1 MFAFRFD
8 KFEHQICNYMKN
20 RFKSLLLMSI
30 AITALACGGSDLKSG
45 IRLENFDKTAKP
57 GDDFYQFVC
66 GGWVKNNPLQPEYSR
81 FGSFDKVAED
91 TRKQLNDL
99 IEELAGKQNQEGSIA
114 YKIATL
120 YNQMMDSTT
129 LNSNG
134 FKPLEADLKAIR
146 AIDSRSGVFAEA
158 AELMRKGIFSFFY
171 FGLSADAKDSK
182 NNIVIF
188 LQGGLTLGD
197 KEYYIDTDE
206 NTLSIMAAYRAHV
219 AKMFSMVGY
228 GESEANKKMED
239 VLRIETRLAKASR
252 TNVELRDPESNY
264 NKMSYTDFK
273 AKYSNIDFDT
283 FCKKLNLDDLQQLTV
298 GQPEFY
304 AEVDKVFAT
313 EDVEALKSYMEWN
326 YINAA
331 ASYLSDDFRLEHFNF
346 NGKVLRGRQQDQ
358 PRWKRAVGLCSDAMG
373 EALGQLYVEKY
384 FPASHKE
391 RMTKLVKNLQEALRE
406 RILAQDWMSD
416 STKAVA
422 IDKLNTF
429 HVKIGYPD
437 TWRDYSGMNVTTDKS
452 LWENVLAVNVSD
464 IEHAVKTKYKQPVD
478 PDEWFMT
485 PQTVN
490 AYYNPTTNEIC
501 FPAGI
506 LQYPFFDMEADDAF
520 NYGAIGVVIGHEMT
534 HGFDEE
540 GRQYDKEG
548 NLHEWWAKE
557 DAEKFM
563 QRVKPLADFFSNI
576 NVLDDLKGNGELT
589 LGENLADHGGLQ
601 VSFQAFKNATK
612 DAPLKDKDGF
622 TPEQRFFIAYATVWA
637 NNIREEEIRKRTK
650 SDPHSIGLWRVNGTL
665 PHIDSWYEAFN
676 VKEGDKMFIPADNR
690 VRIW

>member
-1 MFAFRFD
+1 MFAFHFD

-20 RFKSLLLMSI
+20 SFKSLLLMSI
-30 AITALACGGSDLKSG
+30 AITAFACGGSDLKSG

-57 GDDFYQFVC
+57 GDDFYKFVC
-66 GGWVKNNPLQPEYSR
+66 GGWEKNNPLPPEYSR

-91 TRKQLNDL
+91 TRMQLNDL
-99 IEELAGKQNQEGSIA
+99 IEELAGKQNSDGTIA

-129 LNSNG
+129 LNNNG
-134 FKPLEADLKAIR
+134 YKPLEADLKAIR
-146 AIDSRSGVFAEA
+146 AIDSRSGVFDRATD
-158 AELMRKGIFSFFY
+158 LMAKGVFGFFY
-171 FGLSADAKDSK
+171 FGITADAKDSK
-182 NNIVIF
+182 NNIVMF
-188 LQGGLTLGD
+188 VQGGLALGD

-228 GESEANKKMED
+228 SEAEANKKMED

-252 TNVELRDPESNY
+252 NNVELRDPESNY
-264 NKMSYTDFK
+264 NKLTYSDFK
-273 AKYSNIDFDT
+273 AKYSNIDFDV
-283 FCKKLNLDDLQQLTV
+283 FCKKLKLNDLQELAV
-298 GQPEFY
+298 GQPEFF
-304 AEVDKVFAT
+304 AEVDKVLAT
-313 EDVEALKSYMEWN
+313 EDVEVLKSYIEWV
-326 YINAA
+326 YINSA

-346 NGKVLRGRQQDQ
+346 NGKVLRGREQDQ
-358 PRWKRAVGLCSDAMG
+358 PRWKRAVDICSESMG

-437 TWRDYSGMNVTTDKS
+437 TWRDYSGMNVTTDNS
-452 LWENVLAVNVSD
+452 LWENMLAVNVSD
-464 IEHAVKTKYKQPVD
+464 IEYAVKKKYKQPVD

-490 AYYNPTTNEIC
+490 AYYNPSTNEIC
-501 FPAGI
+501 FPACI

-534 HGFDEE
+534 HGFDDE
-540 GRQYDKEG
+540 GRQYDKDG

-601 VSFQAFKNATK
+601 VAFQAFKNATK

-676 VKEGDKMFIPADNR
+676 VKEGDKMFIPADER

>member
-30 AITALACGGSDLKSG
+30 AITAFACGGSDLSSG
-45 IRLENFDKTAKP
+45 VRPENFDKSFRP
-57 GDDFYQFVC
+57 GDNFYKFVC
-66 GGWVKNNPLQPEYSR
+66 GGWEKNNPLQPEYSR
-81 FGSFDKVAED
+81 FGSFDKVGED

-99 IEELAGKQNQEGSIA
+99 IEELGGKQNPDGSIA

-129 LNSNG
+129 LNNNG

-146 AIDSRSGVFAEA
+146 AVDNRKGVFVEA
-158 AELMRKGIFSFFY
+158 TELMAKGVFSFFY
-171 FGLSADAKDSK
+171 FGIAADAKDSK
-182 NNIVIF
+182 NNIVYF
-188 LQGGLTLGD
+188 QQGGLTLRD

-228 GESEANKKMED
+228 NEAEANKKMED
-239 VLRIETRLAKASR
+239 VLRIETNLAKSSR
-252 TNVELRDPESNY
+252 NNVELRDPESNY
-264 NKMSYTDFK
+264 NKMSYSELK
-273 AKYSNIDFDT
+273 SKYSNIDFDAL
-283 FCKKLNLDDLQQLTV
+283 CKKMKIDDVQQLIV
-298 GQPEFY
+298 GQPEFF
-304 AEVDKVFAT
+304 AEADKVLAT
-313 EDVEALKSYMEWN
+313 ETVEALKSYMEWT

-331 ASYLSDDFRLEHFNF
+331 ASYISDDFRLEHFNF
-346 NGKVLRGRQQDQ
+346 NGKVLSGRLEDQ
-358 PRWKRAVGLCSDAMG
+358 PRWKRAVYLCSEAMG
-373 EALGQLYVEKY
+373 EAVGQLYVEKY
-384 FPASHKE
+384 FPASYKE
-391 RMTKLVKNLQEALRE
+391 RMTKLVENLQVALRE
-406 RILAQDWMSD
+406 CILAQDWMSD

-422 IDKLNTF
+422 IDKLSSF
-429 HVKIGYPD
+429 RVKIGYPD
-437 TWRDYSGMNVTTDKS
+437 TWRDYSNMNVTTANS
-452 LWENVLAVNVSD
+452 LWENVLAVNVED
-464 IEHAVKTKYKQPVD
+464 IEYTVKTKYNKPVN
-478 PDEWFMT
+478 PDEWLMT

-490 AYYNPTTNEIC
+490 AYYMPTTNEIC

-506 LQYPFFDMEADDAF
+506 LQYPFFDMNADDAF

-534 HGFDEE
+534 HGFDDE
-540 GRQYDKEG
+540 GRQFDKDG
-548 NLHEWWAKE
+548 NLHEWWAKG

-601 VSFQAFKNATK
+601 VSYQAFKNATK
-612 DAPLKDKDGF
+612 DNPLKDKDGF

-637 NNIREEEIRKRTK
+637 NNIRDEEIRKRTK

-676 VKEGDKMFIPADNR
+676 VKEGDKMFIPADER